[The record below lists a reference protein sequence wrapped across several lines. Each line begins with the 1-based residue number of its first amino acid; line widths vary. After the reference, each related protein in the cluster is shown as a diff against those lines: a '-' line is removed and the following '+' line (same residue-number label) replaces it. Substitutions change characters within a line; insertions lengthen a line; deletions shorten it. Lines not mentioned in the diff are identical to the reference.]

1 MITFTFIAPFPLLSN
16 GAMQK
21 QFDVVKK
28 EINSN
33 LLLKKSKI
41 KLCLKIYNNY
51 KIKNFEK
58 LKINMNKKKLIK
70 IKYKENVGNM
80 FRG

>member
-1 MITFTFIAPFPLLSN
+1 M
-16 GAMQK
+16 
-21 QFDVVKK
+21 
-28 EINSN
+28 
-33 LLLKKSKI
+33 
-41 KLCLKIYNNY
+41 YNNY

-80 FRG
+80 FLGWA

>member
-1 MITFTFIAPFPLLSN
+1 MITFTFVAPFPLLSN

-21 QFDVVKK
+21 QFDVVEK
-28 EINSN
+28 EI
-33 LLLKKSKI
+33 KI

-80 FRG
+80 FLG

>member
-1 MITFTFIAPFPLLSN
+1 MLSN
-16 GAMQK
+16 GALLK
-21 QFDVVKK
+21 QFNVFKK

-33 LLLKKSKI
+33 LLFKNFKI

-58 LKINMNKKKLIK
+58 LKINRNKKKLIK
-70 IKYKENVGNM
+70 INYKENVGNM
-80 FRG
+80 FLG

>member
-33 LLLKKSKI
+33 LLFKKFKI

-51 KIKNFEK
+51 KLRILKN
-58 LKINMNKKKLIK
+58 
-70 IKYKENVGNM
+70 
-80 FRG
+80 

>member
-1 MITFTFIAPFPLLSN
+1 MTTFTLIAPFPLLSN

-21 QFDVVKK
+21 QFNVVKK
-28 EINSN
+28 GINGN
-33 LLLKKSKI
+33 LLFKKFKI

-58 LKINMNKKKLIK
+58 LKINMNK
-70 IKYKENVGNM
+70 
-80 FRG
+80 

>member
-1 MITFTFIAPFPLLSN
+1 MLSN
-16 GAMQK
+16 GALLK
-21 QFDVVKK
+21 QFNVFKK

-33 LLLKKSKI
+33 LLFKNFKI

-58 LKINMNKKKLIK
+58 ITINMNKQKLIK

-80 FRG
+80 FLGWA

>member
-1 MITFTFIAPFPLLSN
+1 MLSN

-33 LLLKKSKI
+33 LLLKKFKI

-58 LKINMNKKKLIK
+58 FKINMNKKKLIK

-80 FRG
+80 FLGWA